1 MKPIELP
8 PHAQLMQFILG
19 KWISK
24 PIYVAAEL
32 GIADMLTDG
41 PKSVDDLARMSETH
55 APSLY
60 RLMRALAAVGIFS
73 ETNGKCFELTPMAEC
88 LKTGAMRPVAL
99 MFHSDWHDKAWDNLL
114 YGVKTGEAAF
124 DNAHGMPLFE
134 WFKEN
139 PSAAKIYN
147 EANALKAGN
156 SHRIIVDAY
165 DFSGINTLTDVGGGT
180 GALLAE
186 ILNAYPSMHGVV
198 ADISSVVRQ
207 AKTKIQATGLG
218 ARCTTVECDFFN
230 AIPAGSDAY
239 LMSHILH
246 DWNDTQCKTILNNC
260 HKAMQS
266 GSRLLIVEAVIPAG
280 NEFSIGKLLDL
291 EVFVMGGGR
300 ERTEAEFRNL
310 LESCGF
316 QLSQIIPTAE
326 SISVIE
332 AVRI

>member
-32 GIADMLTDG
+32 GIADMLADG
-41 PKSVDDLARMSETH
+41 PKSVDDLARMSEAH

-73 ETNGKCFELTPMAEC
+73 EINEKFFELTPMAEC

-99 MFHSDWHDKAWDNLL
+99 MFHSDWHDRAWDNLL

-134 WFKEN
+134 WFEDN

-147 EANALKAGN
+147 QANALKAGN
-156 SHRIIVDAY
+156 FHRTIADAY
-165 DFSGINTLTDVGGGT
+165 DFSGITSLTDVGGGT
-180 GALLAE
+180 GALMAE
-186 ILNAYPSMHGVV
+186 ILTAYPSMHGVV
-198 ADISSVVRQ
+198 ADISSVIRQ
-207 AKTKIQATGLG
+207 AKKEIQARGLDD
-218 ARCTTVECDFFN
+218 RCTAVECDFFDE
-230 AIPAGSDAY
+230 IPAGSDAY

-246 DWNDTQCKTILNNC
+246 DWDDSQCQTILNNC
-260 HKAMQS
+260 HKAMQP
-266 GSRLLIVEAVIPAG
+266 GSRLLIVEAVIPEG
-280 NEFSIGKLLDL
+280 NTFSIGKLLDL
-291 EVFVMGGGR
+291 EVFVIGGGR
-300 ERTEAEFRNL
+300 ERTEAEFRSL

-316 QLSQIIPTAE
+316 QLSQVVPTEE
-326 SISVIE
+326 SICVIE
-332 AVRI
+332 TVRV